1 MAAIELL
8 SLANLSSTSER
19 SDTPTPQHESIVTT
33 RPTRR
38 EAATSRAEAPP
49 TGLHTEL
56 PSRAQVAEPPSRT
69 SSPANSISSNLPQNN
84 SGSSSIR
91 PRSPPTPS
99 QPQVQPQ
106 TVLSGLPSSLRPRVN
121 RRPSN
126 ATQPQ
131 IPSLNSSPTGL
142 MPTRAPLATSP
153 LRIPKENLPSAASRP
168 SADFVHASSPLSAMT
183 TTSGLPRSESPVSIR
198 SHKLPSSNLIPTPE
212 IPPPRREHNNRV
224 SFFDPINQATLDRL
238 VSEDYAEDGS
248 AGDEETSQA
257 TMTSV
262 EEMLEGFEWAS
273 DDYFGKRNSN
283 GAADLVGARLMYE
296 LIALE
301 KVNHHVVPLVH

>member
-1 MAAIELL
+1 
-8 SLANLSSTSER
+8 
-19 SDTPTPQHESIVTT
+19 
-33 RPTRR
+33 
-38 EAATSRAEAPP
+38 
-49 TGLHTEL
+49 
-56 PSRAQVAEPPSRT
+56 
-69 SSPANSISSNLPQNN
+69 
-84 SGSSSIR
+84 
-91 PRSPPTPS
+91 
-99 QPQVQPQ
+99 
-106 TVLSGLPSSLRPRVN
+106 
-121 RRPSN
+121 
-126 ATQPQ
+126 
-131 IPSLNSSPTGL
+131 
-142 MPTRAPLATSP
+142 
-153 LRIPKENLPSAASRP
+153 
-168 SADFVHASSPLSAMT
+168 
-183 TTSGLPRSESPVSIR
+183 
-198 SHKLPSSNLIPTPE
+198 
-212 IPPPRREHNNRV
+212 V